1 MNLDGG
7 IDRQPTADG
16 DHARQFPDSRGYLR
30 SLGGTGERQGVHLE
44 CDRGIGLVHRSFR
57 RMRSREAI
65 AQHDQG
71 VARTVAD
78 CDRHLIAC
86 ARATLQ
92 GSLGGPQRSLWG
104 EGPKHVFLMAARALA
119 P

>member
-1 MNLDGG
+1 MDETDHGLTPRIADLKVNRKVNEINDL
-7 IDRQPTADG
+7 PTA
-16 DHARQFPDSRGYLR
+16 HLR
-30 SLGGTGERQGVHLE
+30 AS
-44 CDRGIGLVHRSFR
+44 SPFR

>member
-1 MNLDGG
+1 
-7 IDRQPTADG
+7 
-16 DHARQFPDSRGYLR
+16 
-30 SLGGTGERQGVHLE
+30 
-44 CDRGIGLVHRSFR
+44 
-57 RMRSREAI
+57 MRSREAI

-104 EGPKHVFLMAARALA
+104 EGPKHVFLMAARAPPPQLVRQSGVWGKSVDLGGRRIIKKKRY
-119 P
+119 